1 MEEPKGILKE
11 LLGWIDMI
19 CQKNNIRLDC
29 VYRGYY
35 RVDMA
40 DYNVCRAAYTSKRAL
55 YGGNF
60 T

>member
-11 LLGWIDMI
+11 LLGWI
-19 CQKNNIRLDC
+19 
-29 VYRGYY
+29 
-35 RVDMA
+35 A